1 MIFVKGKKPVVAI
14 NKPLNAFSRRVFLEI
29 RSGSRIIWTG
39 ARSCYGSGAWD
50 NDKPW
55 LNDDGW
61 RNE

>member
-1 MIFVKGKKPVVAI
+1 MIFVKGNHSVIAI
-14 NKPLNAFSRRVFLEI
+14 EKPLNAFSRRVFLEI
-29 RSGSRIIWTG
+29 KKGSRIIWMG

-50 NDKPW
+50 NAKPW